1 MVPPARTYASRVR
14 IDSPTPG
21 STGAV
26 SVHPVSG
33 PFAFDPD
40 TSDSVA
46 VPAVN

>member
-1 MVPPARTYASRVR
+1 VR

-40 TSDSVA
+40 TSDNAAVPAVPA